1 MTAGGPAR
9 LLEFYGMVDLTFR
22 NMRIDC
28 AHLIRSRST
37 MNPRIE
43 LFFGAFSW
51 MFVIALIAGIL
62 SRIFG

>member
-1 MTAGGPAR
+1 
-9 LLEFYGMVDLTFR
+9 
-22 NMRIDC
+22 
-28 AHLIRSRST
+28 

>member
-1 MTAGGPAR
+1 
-9 LLEFYGMVDLTFR
+9 
-22 NMRIDC
+22 
-28 AHLIRSRST
+28 

-43 LFFGAFSW
+43 LFFGTFSW